1 MSDSSFNSLGVKVV
15 FASSCDENHPPENIM
30 DGNTKTFWTSTGM
43 FPQEFVIRFPEPTR
57 VAAVTV
63 ESYNVKHLK
72 MEKNTSPKVSQF
84 EFVTEKEFE
93 RTERHLQLNTLS
105 LNGSS
110 AVHLRF
116 IIASGH
122 DHFVSVHR
130 VTVKT

>member
-63 ESYNVKHLK
+63 ESYNGTKTV
-72 MEKNTSPKVSQF
+72 
-84 EFVTEKEFE
+84 VTINSTHCPGSVMKFE

-116 IIASGH
+116 VIASGH